1 MIGTKLSHYEI
12 TGRLGAGGMG
22 EVYQATDSKL
32 GRSVAIKLLPET
44 FTHDAERVA
53 RFDREARVL
62 ASISHPNIAAIHG
75 IEEFQ
80 GRKFLV
86 IELVPGETLADRI
99 RRGATPLDEAIGI
112 MKQIADAL
120 DTAHSKGIVHRDLKP
135 ENIKLTPDGQVKVL
149 DFGLAKAN
157 ETESPPPTLS
167 NSPTMNISATH
178 PGIILGTAAYMSPE
192 QALGKPVDKRAD
204 IWAFGVVVY
213 ELVTG
218 RRPFRGDT
226 VAETLASTLKEEPQ
240 WDAVPSQLRPMLR
253 RCLEK
258 DPRRRLR
265 DIGDAMPLV
274 ESQSEPPRRSSP
286 LPWAVAIAAL
296 VLLSFLIV
304 PTWRYFS
311 RPGLVVSTT
320 PGRFNILPPELLARN
335 GAMALSPD
343 GHRLAFYTAV
353 TEGTGHVWVRTMDTG
368 DTRQLPIAVAP
379 GGLAS
384 LFWSSDSRFLMLQPG
399 PDQKLHKI
407 DMVGGPPQALCDV
420 ADYVTGGA
428 VTDQGVILFG
438 TNTGPLM
445 RLDPGAAKPVPLTKL
460 DASRDESNHS
470 WPVLLRGTNHFLY
483 LRITRD
489 RERTGLFAGSL
500 DAKPDQQRMKP
511 ILETRWGAMYVPPRA
526 DGPGTLLF
534 RRDGAL
540 MMQSFDPQKLELV
553 GEARLV
559 VERVG
564 AWNSYAFF
572 SASQN
577 GNLVYRVGEDAVQRF
592 TWIDRMG
599 KTLGSTS
606 IHGYEFALSPDN
618 NQVVFQ
624 AVGTQGLLLLD
635 LDRGTTQRF
644 TTGVRATYPV
654 WFHDKKAI
662 AYAASPHGVLNI
674 YKKPTDGS
682 AEELLWESDDNKLPT
697 SISSDGRLL
706 MYTSFGA
713 ETGYDLWV
721 LPIGGKASPLKKTP
735 FSESDA
741 QFSPGGPYIAYES
754 NENGKENIYLQEFSP
769 SDLTLKGAP
778 VSVST
783 NGGVS
788 PQWNGDGTELF
799 YRSEDNRVYVV
810 KVSTAGKL
818 QVGIPAP
825 LPVLPG
831 GTYLDSFS
839 VTSDGKRF
847 LFHYQD
853 VPNAEPTLSALWNW
867 Q

>member
-32 GRSVAIKLLPET
+32 GRNVAIKLLPET
-44 FTHDAERVA
+44 FTHDAERIA
-53 RFDREARVL
+53 RFEREARVL

-75 IEEFQ
+75 IEESH

-99 RRGATPLDEAIGI
+99 HRGATPLDEAIGI
-112 MKQIADAL
+112 MKQIVDAM

-157 ETESPPPTLS
+157 ETESPSPTLS

-204 IWAFGVVVY
+204 IWAFGVVAY

-218 RRPFRGDT
+218 KRPFRGDT

-274 ESQSEPPRRSSP
+274 ESQREPPHRSSR
-286 LPWAVAIAAL
+286 LPWAIALAAL
-296 VLLSFLIV
+296 ALVSLLIV

-311 RPGLVVSTT
+311 RPGPVASPP
-320 PGRFNILPPELLARN
+320 PGRFSILSPEHLATN

-343 GHRLAFYTAV
+343 ARRLAFYTSA
-353 TEGTGHVWVRTMDTG
+353 TGAAGHIWVRTMDTG
-368 DTRQLPIAVAP
+368 DTRQLPIEI
-379 GGLAS
+379 GSEGLAS
-384 LFWSSDSRFLMLQPG
+384 FFWSPDSRFLAVQPG
-399 PDQKLHKI
+399 PYGKLTKI
-407 DMVGGPPQALCDV
+407 DMGGGPPQALCD
-420 ADYVTGGA
+420 AAGYVTGGLW
-428 VTDQGVILFG
+428 TDQGVIVFG
-438 TNTGPLM
+438 TNVGPLM
-445 RLDPGAAKPVPLTKL
+445 RLDPGATTPVPLTKL

-483 LRITRD
+483 LRITSD

-500 DAKPDQQRMKP
+500 DAKPDQQSTKP
-511 ILETRWGAMYVPPRA
+511 ILETRWGATYVPPRGG
-526 DGPGTLLF
+526 GPGTLLF
-534 RRDGAL
+534 RRDSAL
-540 MMQSFDPQKLELV
+540 MMQSFDPKKLELV

-559 VERVG
+559 SERVG

-572 SASQN
+572 SASEN

-592 TWIDRMG
+592 TWFDRMG

-606 IHGYEFALSPDN
+606 IHGSEFALSPDN
-618 NQVVFQ
+618 NQVIFQ
-624 AVGTQGLLLLD
+624 GVGTQGLLLLD
-635 LDRGTTQRF
+635 FDRGTTQRF
-644 TTGVRATYPV
+644 TTGGRATFPV

-662 AYAASPHGVLNI
+662 AYAASPHGVLNL
-674 YKKPTDGS
+674 YKKPTDGG

-697 SISSDGRLL
+697 SISSDGRFL

-721 LPIGGKASPLKKTP
+721 LPIGGKARPLKTTP
-735 FSESDA
+735 FSESLA
-741 QFSPGGPYIAYES
+741 QFSPGGSYIAYES

-769 SDLTLKGAP
+769 SDLSLKGAP

-788 PQWNGDGTELF
+788 PRWNGDGTELF
-799 YRSEDNRVYVV
+799 YRSEDRVFVV

-818 QVGIPAP
+818 QVGIPTP
-825 LPVLPG
+825 LPVVPG
-831 GTYLDSFS
+831 GTFLDRFS